1 MLSKMVSDNL
11 AEFTITNNDTDN
23 LINYV
28 EQKDYVYIRDRPAII
43 EALYANYR
51 YRRMVK
57 ADDEKLH
64 CNLAMTKE
72 PILKKKRAF
81 AYPIGTNLSD
91 IFDIE

>member
-1 MLSKMVSDNL
+1 MIANNL
-11 AEFTITNNDTDN
+11 AEFTTSRNDSEN

-28 EQKDYVYIRDRPAII
+28 EKSDYVYIRDRPAII
-43 EALYANYR
+43 EALYDNYR
-51 YRRMVK
+51 YRRLVS